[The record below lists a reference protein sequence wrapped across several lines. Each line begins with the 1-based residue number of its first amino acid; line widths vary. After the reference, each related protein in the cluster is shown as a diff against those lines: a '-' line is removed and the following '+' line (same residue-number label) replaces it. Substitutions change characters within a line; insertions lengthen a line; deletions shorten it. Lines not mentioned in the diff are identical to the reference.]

1 LIEHLGDARPI
12 ESQGEAANP
21 ASADVAVDLNLIV
34 QACVTELQA
43 DAARERV
50 LIRSSLTRPLPSV
63 AADAK
68 AVRQIVQN
76 LMTNSI
82 KLAGAGGQVI
92 VSTGVS
98 ASGMI
103 SLRLRD
109 TGMGLNENELAASI
123 QPAEARSTAAGD
135 GSEGRLKIA
144 VAKALAEA
152 NRASLTISSR
162 PNDGTLVEVSF
173 SEMSAPAA

>member
-1 LIEHLGDARPI
+1 
-12 ESQGEAANP
+12 
-21 ASADVAVDLNLIV
+21 
-34 QACVTELQA
+34 
-43 DAARERV
+43 
-50 LIRSSLTRPLPSV
+50 
-63 AADAK
+63 
-68 AVRQIVQN
+68 
-76 LMTNSI
+76 M
-82 KLAGAGGQVI
+82 I

-98 ASGMI
+98 AGGMI

-109 TGMGLNENELAASI
+109 TGRGLNENELAATLQ
-123 QPAEARSTAAGD
+123 QPAPPRSTAAGD